1 MKKIFF
7 VAILSLVSMF
17 CVAAPA
23 AEVSASDKKST
34 VTARIS
40 GIDEDFGFDT
50 KTLATIYS
58 LMPQKVKSLC
68 VSSYKS
74 IAPRIET
81 SVGKRFVYEGVSIT
95 PTRTADGVSL
105 KFSYKGHSVI
115 VDNYT
120 KAEFDKIFGL

>member
-1 MKKIFF
+1 MKKTIFI
-7 VAILSLVSMF
+7 AIFSLVSMF

-23 AEVSASDKKST
+23 TEASAVGKKST

-40 GIDEDFGFDT
+40 GADETFDFDT
-50 KTLATIYS
+50 KTLATIFS
-58 LMPQKVKSLC
+58 LMPQKVKKLC
-68 VSSYKS
+68 VSCYKS

-81 SVGKRFVYEGVSIT
+81 SIGKRFVYEGVSIT
-95 PTRTADGVSL
+95 PTRTANGISL

-120 KAEFDKIFGL
+120 KAEFDKFFGL

>member
-1 MKKIFF
+1 MKKIIFIAVF
-7 VAILSLVSMF
+7 SLVSMF

-23 AEVSASDKKST
+23 AEVSTTEKKST
-34 VTARIS
+34 VTAIIPGVDEEIS
-40 GIDEDFGFDT
+40 FGT

-58 LMPQKVKSLC
+58 LMPQKVKKSC
-68 VSSYKS
+68 VSCYKS

-81 SVGKRFVYEGVSIT
+81 SIGKRFVYEGVSIT
-95 PTRTADGVSL
+95 PTRTANGISL

-120 KAEFDKIFGL
+120 KAEFDKFFGL

>member
-1 MKKIFF
+1 MKKIIFIAVF
-7 VAILSLVSMF
+7 SLVSMF

-23 AEVSASDKKST
+23 AEVSTTEKKST
-34 VTARIS
+34 VTAIIPGVDEEIS
-40 GIDEDFGFDT
+40 FGT

-58 LMPQKVKSLC
+58 LMPQKVKKLC
-68 VSSYKS
+68 VSCYKS

-81 SVGKRFVYEGVSIT
+81 SIGKRFVYEGVSIT
-95 PTRTADGVSL
+95 PTRTANGISL

-120 KAEFDKIFGL
+120 KAEFDKFFGL